1 MLFLRKTLPI
11 LLVAFLLSVA
21 VRLPQLGRPLSKHHE
36 FCTAVTLRVL
46 QVWWDNGIE
55 NYHYN
60 PVMTY
65 NNEADKFINNFANAT
80 GKVVDEEGNFYYV
93 SHPPF
98 AYYFPYLVFKLIHVR
113 PDVVSLQI
121 FNYFLHF
128 LSALFVYFIVCLL
141 SFNRARSHLHVS
153 SFIAFLFYLFS
164 PATMWFQGNVYMSD
178 MAVQTVFVIGVY
190 VALKMIIRR
199 KFFVPKYVFFYVVIL
214 FLMLYTSWLG
224 VFFALGVVVY
234 SLLHVKQEKGFRMLL
249 WSTILVSIFALRLVE
264 FQYAQIA
271 GDFALSIEW
280 FNRYL
285 IRGSIG
291 NRGDGYFSFLVSYFI
306 YLKNIFFNYLVNYFI
321 YYILIVAF
329 VWLGISKAKLKIVFS
344 ENGYRFIWLS
354 VLPIVLLHFIFLNYS
369 AHDFTVLYAS
379 LFFAVLIGILYDKVK
394 KAGVI
399 SDVKLNVMVLITL
412 ILLVVQYTVSNLPGP
427 KNYKGE
433 AYASDKILGE
443 YIAKNSN
450 KDEVLFVYDKPEPQ
464 VNFYAGR
471 NLRVVKSEAEAI
483 AFLKTRKLT
492 KGKIFTT
499 SGSNITSMQI
509 ADTTTV
515 EQ

>member
-1 MLFLRKTLPI
+1 
-11 LLVAFLLSVA
+11 
-21 VRLPQLGRPLSKHHE
+21 
-36 FCTAVTLRVL
+36 
-46 QVWWDNGIE
+46 
-55 NYHYN
+55 
-60 PVMTY
+60 
-65 NNEADKFINNFANAT
+65 
-80 GKVVDEEGNFYYV
+80 
-93 SHPPF
+93 
-98 AYYFPYLVFKLIHVR
+98 
-113 PDVVSLQI
+113 
-121 FNYFLHF
+121 
-128 LSALFVYFIVCLL
+128 
-141 SFNRARSHLHVS
+141 
-153 SFIAFLFYLFS
+153 
-164 PATMWFQGNVYMSD
+164 

-291 NRGDGYFSFLVSYFI
+291 NRGGGYFSFLVSYFI

-464 VNFYAGR
+464 VNFYAAR

-492 KGKIFTT
+492 KGKIFTA
-499 SGSNITSMQI
+499 SGTNITSMQI
-509 ADTTTV
+509 ADTTIV